1 MCGACEQVR
10 VSVAGVVNT
19 GSQAA
24 TRDSAAWSALR
35 SDPSMQ
41 FAPVAPPP
49 PQVTPE
55 WLLAVGRFFERL
67 LRPLGE
73 LMGMDWRWLMWTL
86 IALAGAGAL
95 WLAWTLLIAPLIA
108 RRRAARAGEAPDGWE
123 PDRIAALALLDNAD
137 RLAAA
142 GHFGEAAHLLLQRS
156 VGQIGE
162 ARPGWLS
169 PASTSRE
176 IGALSALPER
186 ARHAFA
192 TIAQVVE
199 RSLFALRGAGESD
212 WRVARDAYA
221 DFALADLR

>member
-1 MCGACEQVR
+1 M
-10 VSVAGVVNT
+10 SLAGGVIA

-24 TRDSAAWSALR
+24 ARDSAAWAALR
-35 SDPSMQ
+35 ADSSIQ
-41 FAPVAPPP
+41 FAPVPPPP

-55 WLLAVGRFFERL
+55 WLLSVGRFVERL

-86 IALAGAGAL
+86 IALAGVGAL
-95 WLAWTLLIAPLIA
+95 WLGWTLLIAPWLA
-108 RRRAARAGEAPDGWE
+108 KRRVVRDAPSEEWT
-123 PDRIAALALLDNAD
+123 PDRSAALALLEDAD

-142 GHFGEAAHLLLQRS
+142 GRYGEAAHLLLLRS

-162 ARPGWLS
+162 VRPGLLS
-169 PASTSRE
+169 PASTARE
-176 IGALSALPER
+176 IGGSQGLPER
-186 ARHAFA
+186 ARQAFA

-212 WRVARDAYA
+212 WTRAREAYA
-221 DFALADLR
+221 EFALADLR

>member
-1 MCGACEQVR
+1 M
-10 VSVAGVVNT
+10 SAGVIT
-19 GSQAA
+19 GSETAA
-24 TRDSAAWSALR
+24 RDSAAWAALR
-35 SDPSMQ
+35 ADSSIQ

-49 PQVTPE
+49 PQVTPD
-55 WLLAVGRFFERL
+55 WLLAVGRFLERL

-95 WLAWTLLIAPLIA
+95 WLAWTLGIAPLLA
-108 RRRAARAGEAPDGWE
+108 RRRAARAAQTGAEWL
-123 PDRIAALALLDNAD
+123 PDRTAALALLDDAD

-156 VGQIGE
+156 VGQIGA

-169 PASTSRE
+169 PASTARE

-199 RSLFALRGAGESD
+199 RSLFALRGAGEGD
-212 WRVARDAYA
+212 WRIAREAYA
-221 DFALADLR
+221 DFALTDFDAADLR

>member
-1 MCGACEQVR
+1 MSAAGAVI
-10 VSVAGVVNT
+10 T

-24 TRDSAAWSALR
+24 ARDSAAWDSLR
-35 SDPSMQ
+35 ADSSIQ
-41 FAPVAPPP
+41 FAPVPPPP

-55 WLLAVGRFFERL
+55 WLLAVGRFLERL

-95 WLAWTLLIAPLIA
+95 WLAWTLLIAPWLA
-108 RRRAARAGEAPDGWE
+108 RRRTVQVEKTSEWT
-123 PDRIAALALLDNAD
+123 PDRAAALALLEDAD

-142 GHFGEAAHLLLQRS
+142 GRYGEAAHLLLLRS

-162 ARPGWLS
+162 VRPGWLS
-169 PASTSRE
+169 PASTARE
-176 IGALSALPER
+176 IGVLQGLPAR
-186 ARHAFA
+186 ARQAFA

-199 RSLFALRGAGESD
+199 RSLFGLRGAGEGD
-212 WRVARDAYA
+212 WTKAREAYA
-221 DFALADLR
+221 EFALADLR

>member
-1 MCGACEQVR
+1 M
-10 VSVAGVVNT
+10 SAGVIA
-19 GSQAA
+19 GSETAA
-24 TRDSAAWSALR
+24 RDSAAWTALR
-35 SDPSMQ
+35 ADSSIQ

-49 PQVTPE
+49 PQVTPD
-55 WLLAVGRFFERL
+55 WLLAVGRFLERL

-86 IALAGAGAL
+86 IALAGGGAL
-95 WLAWTLLIAPLIA
+95 WLAWTLLIAPLLA
-108 RRRAARAGEAPDGWE
+108 RRRAATAPEPAQWAPD
-123 PDRIAALALLDNAD
+123 RAAALALLEDAD

-142 GHFGEAAHLLLQRS
+142 GHYGEAAHLLLQRS

-176 IGALSALPER
+176 IGALRGLPER
-186 ARHAFA
+186 ARQAFA

-199 RSLFALRGAGESD
+199 RSLFGLRGAGAGD
-212 WRVARDAYA
+212 WHRAREAYA
-221 DFALADLR
+221 DFALADLRSAG